1 MDVATFYFPVLVFVD
16 LPRPLRKGATIRMLG
31 GGGGGAGVVLKI
43 NFFGGG
49 KRVKKNCHK
58 AW

>member
-31 GGGGGAGVVLKI
+31 GGGLEL
-43 NFFGGG
+43 F
-49 KRVKKNCHK
+49 
-58 AW
+58 